1 MVEATWAWV
10 SLWAQAAGGAAAKAP
25 AGGQGPSGAAPGGL
39 EQFLSSPALPF
50 LAIGVLAY
58 FLFIRPESKRRA
70 EFQRLLGNL
79 KKNDLVVTAGGIYGT
94 IVNISKDSDDVTLKI
109 DDGNNVRIR
118 VLRSAISR
126 VVSDDSGDK
135 SSASSSGAS

>member
-1 MVEATWAWV
+1 MVDATWDWV
-10 SLWAQAAGGAAAKAP
+10 SLWAQAAGNAAAKAP
-25 AGGQGPSGAAPGGL
+25 AGGAGSSGL
-39 EQFLSSPALPF
+39 QQFLASPALPF

-58 FLFIRPESKRRA
+58 FLFIRPESRRRA

-126 VVSDDSGDK
+126 VVSADSGEK
-135 SSASSSGAS
+135 SSSAAGGGS